1 MAAPAGRSSIP
12 ARSLGHRATAAI
24 APRYHAPPPTP
35 SRVLVATTMQP
46 IRLLALALLAG
57 LSHLPAQSSSNPGWS
72 NSGGNERRNGLAD
85 SYGPRSATSAWTGG
99 PNSIIA
105 WQPVVAD
112 GRVFVVRQTGFVP
125 SGVPNEAPLFALDLA
140 SGQQLWRRDIPF
152 VTGQWTTWLLG
163 HSQGKVYAA
172 RSGNGA
178 SSSGVVHALDATT
191 GNTLWTSA
199 ASIDAGAYD
208 GVVFADNGDLIVGSF
223 QQIWRIRASDGST
236 AWTTN
241 RQASVSG
248 NCGVARNGDA
258 IYAIDSV
265 AGGQAIKRFSATT
278 GNLAYQGP
286 VMPGFLNQHTP
297 MVGPDGTVYCNRAQT
312 NPSVDFFYAFT
323 DTGTALQQRWAVPS
337 LPGAGAEYGCGPDG
351 SVYMVQPGEILT
363 RLDPLTGAVRNTY
376 AVPLGYT
383 TTRFAIDADGRV
395 FASNGGFPTGR
406 LFALEA
412 DLTLRWS
419 VPVPNINIGGP
430 CLANDGT
437 LVVAGIGSD
446 LRAYRTP
453 SPWTDLGGGIPGSTG
468 VPSLVGTGS
477 VTAGN
482 TVRFTASNGLA
493 NGIGL
498 FVLGFSAINV
508 PLFGGTLVPS
518 LDATLV
524 APLDS
529 NGAWSLGFPWPAG
542 YTPGTGF
549 WWQLAVI
556 DPGSAFGIAASP
568 GLRCLAQQ

>member
-1 MAAPAGRSSIP
+1 MRTIP
-12 ARSLGHRATAAI
+12 S
-24 APRYHAPPPTP
+24 
-35 SRVLVATTMQP
+35 
-46 IRLLALALLAG
+46 LLAVLSTLSLLT
-57 LSHLPAQSSSNPGWS
+57 AQDWP
-72 NSGGNERRNGLAD
+72 NSGGNPQRNGLSTA
-85 SYGPRSATSAWTGG
+85 YGPLSAQLAWSGG

-105 WQPVVAD
+105 WQPIVA
-112 GRVFVVRQTGFVP
+112 GQRVFVVRQTGFAP
-125 SGVPNEAPLFALDLA
+125 SAVPNEAPVFAFDLA
-140 SGQQLWRRDIPF
+140 TGQQQWRRDIPF
-152 VTGQWTTWLLG
+152 TTGQWTTWLLG
-163 HSQGKVYAA
+163 HSQGRVYAA

-178 SSSGVVHALDATT
+178 SSSGAVYALDAAT
-191 GNTLWTSA
+191 GATAWTSQA
-199 ASIDAGAYD
+199 IVNAGAYD

-236 AWTTN
+236 AWTAN

-248 NCGVARNGDA
+248 NCGVARRGDA
-258 IYAIDSV
+258 IYAVDSV
-265 AGGQAIKRFSATT
+265 PGGQVVKRFSATT
-278 GNLAYQGP
+278 GTLQYQGP
-286 VMPGFLNQHTP
+286 LMPGFLSQHTP

-430 CLANDGT
+430 CLGNDGT

-453 SPWTDLGGGIPGSTG
+453 SPWTDLGGGIAGSNG

-482 TVRFTASNGLA
+482 SVRFTASNGLA

-524 APLDS
+524 APLDG

-549 WWQLAVI
+549 WWQLAVV

-568 GLRCLAQQ
+568 GLRCLVQQ